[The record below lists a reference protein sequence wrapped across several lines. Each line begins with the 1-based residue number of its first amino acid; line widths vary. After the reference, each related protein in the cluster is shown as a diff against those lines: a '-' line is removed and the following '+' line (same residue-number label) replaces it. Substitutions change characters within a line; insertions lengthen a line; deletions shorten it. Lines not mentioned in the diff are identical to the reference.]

1 MGMSMGMMG
10 ALGAQGNGTGLG
22 GALMHEAGVMEREEV
37 ANADMARRT
46 KLEQWLMQARE
57 EINIRAEG
65 RAEERAVRTDDR
77 NWKNEQDRAPVKT
90 KMKVDENTAEA
101 KGKLDF
107 ESGNIDTIAGNKKK
121 VTEASRTDAQNAED
135 KAKARYWEANATDL
149 ETNGKPGKGGGVDK
163 SGTKLEP
170 DDEMEYKSLDARV
183 KSLQGVID
191 KARGEP
197 GGWDPEKNPGQKQ
210 LQTELS
216 ATQLRQRAILAQY
229 RDGASDDP
237 LSIRKGRK
245 PAGMAGIPEPDGK
258 TADGKPYVMKSPR
271 KAEPSPQSLDVSISP
286 ESGAITKADI
296 DNIKDPQER
305 ANLRLALTNKQAPMS
320 PAGAP
325 PAARPTPPAGSGSPM
340 PMSPPADRA
349 NPLAVMR
356 SNNQAIDAERVNDRP
371 TNEEA
376 GELRTA
382 EAEQR
387 DAFVKGVDMKPYEE
401 KVKSLRQRIA
411 ERVKREREQ
420 RAAGL

>member
-10 ALGAQGNGTGLG
+10 ALGGLG
-22 GALMHEAGVMEREEV
+22 SGLVQQGAVMEREEV
-37 ANADMARRT
+37 ANADMARKT
-46 KLEQWLMQARE
+46 KFEQWLMQARE
-57 EINIRAEG
+57 EINIRA
-65 RAEERAVRTDDR
+65 DDR
-77 NWKNEQDRAPVKT
+77 AWKNEQERAPVKA

-149 ETNGKPGKGGGVDK
+149 ETNGKPGKGGADK

-170 DDEMEYKSLDARV
+170 DDEFEYKSLDARV

-258 TADGKPYVMKSPR
+258 IADGKPYVMKSPR
-271 KAEPSPQSLDVSISP
+271 KAEPNPQNLDVSISP

-376 GELRTA
+376 SELRTA

-387 DAFVKGVDMKPYEE
+387 DAFVKGVDMKPFEE